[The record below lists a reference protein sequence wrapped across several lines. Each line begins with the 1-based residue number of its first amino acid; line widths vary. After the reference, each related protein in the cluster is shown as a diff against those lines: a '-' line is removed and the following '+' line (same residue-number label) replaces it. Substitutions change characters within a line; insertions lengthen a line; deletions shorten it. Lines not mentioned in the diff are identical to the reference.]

1 MLLLFHSY
9 IILNFRTISENLYLA
24 FGLWK
29 EILFVILLLS
39 VLIKKMFSKVEI
51 KEKKVI
57 VIVSILLCYGVG
69 LGFVNEYDL
78 KDVILNARDF
88 MLPFCFFIVLS
99 NNAVKYKYSIKYI
112 NYLIIILFAIH
123 GGISI
128 HNYVT
133 FDGSIDKIWVSSHF
147 SNIEKGV
154 EFHESNYIRNE
165 KLRAIGLFSSPLEY
179 SMSILLPL
187 FLSIYYVI
195 CLPSFPKKLIMLF
208 VFALFLVSAYV
219 ANVRTWVIGLVLGIA
234 VTYFVKKYKDRKI
247 LGKVIFIVIPLVAI
261 AATFVFLLSGLTSD
275 LSALGR
281 IDQYITV
288 PLKIIEKPAGLGFGN
303 VGPKGSISADSNI
316 LSLPLAFGI
325 VGALLYIYLT
335 LYLFFRL
342 LDYSNLIFNN
352 KRMNVHYKVLYF
364 SMISYGAAY
373 IYVSAFQ
380 YSLFYGIQYLLFIL
394 IALLL
399 NKFTENKLSFS
410 DTTASSNNL
419 HICGSSK

>member
-9 IILNFRTISENLYLA
+9 IILNLRAISENLYLV

-29 EILFVILLLS
+29 EIIFFTFLLHLLLR
-39 VLIKKMFSKVEI
+39 KMFSKFII

-57 VIVSILLCYGVG
+57 VVVTILICYGVG
-69 LGFVNEYDL
+69 LGFLNNYEL
-78 KDVILNARDF
+78 RDVVLNARDF

-99 NNAVKYKYSIKYI
+99 NNAVNYRYSVKYI
-112 NYLIIILFAIH
+112 NYFIMILFAIH

-128 HNYVT
+128 YDYLT
-133 FDGSIDKIWVSSHF
+133 FDGDINKIWVSSHF
-147 SNIEKGV
+147 SDIEKGV

-165 KLRAIGLFSSPLEY
+165 KIRAIGLFSSPLEY
-179 SMSILLPL
+179 SMSLLLPL
-187 FLSIYYVI
+187 FFSFYYVK
-195 CLPSFPKKLIMLF
+195 CLFNFPKKIIMLF
-208 VFALFLVSAYV
+208 VFAFFLVSAHV
-219 ANVRTWVIGLVLGIA
+219 ANVRTWLIGFVLGVV
-234 VTYFVKKYKDRKI
+234 VTYFVEKYKDRKI
-247 LGKVIFIVIPLVAI
+247 FGKVIFFVLPLGAIV
-261 AATFVFLLSGLTSD
+261 ATFIFLLSGLTSD

-281 IDQYITV
+281 IDQYKMV
-288 PLKIIEKPAGLGFGN
+288 PLKIIENLAGFGFGD

-325 VGALLYIYLT
+325 VGALLYICLT

-342 LDYSNLIFNN
+342 LAYSDLIFNN
-352 KRMNVHYKVLYF
+352 KLMNVHYKVLYL

-394 IALLL
+394 IALIL
-399 NKFTENKLSFS
+399 NKFTENMKSIS
-410 DTTASSNNL
+410 DTTVLSNKIK
-419 HICGSSK
+419 ICENRK